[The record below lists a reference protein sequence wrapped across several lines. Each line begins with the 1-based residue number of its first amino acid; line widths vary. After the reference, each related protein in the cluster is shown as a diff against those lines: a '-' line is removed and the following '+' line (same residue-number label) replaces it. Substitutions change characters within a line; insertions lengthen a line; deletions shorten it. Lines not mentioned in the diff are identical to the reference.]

1 MSKHWYLKKSYII
14 YLGKETAVSL
24 ITKFKTN
31 NEEIILKFKF
41 HYIIIKRRDNIMEL
55 KF

>member
-1 MSKHWYLKKSYII
+1 MIK
-14 YLGKETAVSL
+14 LGKETTVSL

-41 HYIIIKRRDNIMEL
+41 HYIIATFRNSGFILRQLDQI
-55 KF
+55 

>member
-1 MSKHWYLKKSYII
+1 MLFYII
-14 YLGKETAVSL
+14 KYFSLIGKETAVSL

-41 HYIIIKRRDNIMEL
+41 HL
-55 KF
+55 SFS